1 MSYQKFTK
9 DVGIIGL
16 TQLLTTLRGLIILPI
31 ITKMLGAESYG
42 IWAQLMVTI
51 SLIVPPATLCLVDA
65 LARFL
70 PAEKNRKEI
79 QDGIWS
85 VITLVSGVAL
95 LIALIFISFSSPISS
110 FFGGEKILVEI
121 LAFIIIVECLNL
133 IFLNVFR
140 AFQETK
146 KCSFFLLL
154 TAFGETGLLGGAV
167 FLGYGLFGAI
177 LSILI
182 GDLIIFLLMGGLLIK
197 RIGVKIPNFSRTK
210 EYLRFSLPIIPGALS
225 WWIVQSSDRY
235 LINFF
240 LGALFVGYYV
250 PAYTLGN
257 IIYFLVGPFN
267 FLLMPLLSKLY
278 DEDRINEVKNYLKY
292 CLKYYL
298 MVAIPSV
305 FGLSILSKQLLTIF
319 STSEIALQSYYIVPF
334 IALSVLL
341 LGIYAI
347 VVQIIVLKKKIKIIG
362 IVWMVAAFLNLG
374 LNLIFIYK
382 FGILGAAL
390 TTFFSYTLALILTWY
405 FAFKDLQFEIGWKFI
420 LKSIFAS
427 VLMTLFIIWFS
438 PIGLLKT
445 IIAIISGALLY
456 GILILLFKGFNK
468 KEIEFLKGLL
478 KPLEKNRR

>member
-42 IWAQLMVTI
+42 IWAQLMATV

-95 LIALIFISFSSPISS
+95 LIALIFISFSSLISS

-225 WWIVQSSDRY
+225 WWIVQSSDKY
-235 LINFF
+235 LISFF

-305 FGLSILSKQLLTIF
+305 FGLSILSKQLLIVF
-319 STSEIALQSYYIVPF
+319 STPEIAQKSYLVLPVV
-334 IALSVLL
+334 ALSVLL
-341 LGIYAI
+341 LGITVI
-347 VVQIIVLKKKIKIIG
+347 VAQILSVKKKTKITG
-362 IVWMVAAFLNLG
+362 IIWIIAAFLNLG
-374 LNLIFIYK
+374 LNFIFIPK
-382 FGILGAAL
+382 FGILGAAF
-390 TTFFSYTLALILTWY
+390 TTLFAYTLVFILTWHY
-405 FAFKDLQFEIGWKFI
+405 SFKELQFEMDWKFI
-420 LKSIFAS
+420 SKSIFAS
-427 VLMTLFIIWFS
+427 VLMALFILWFA
-438 PIGLLKT
+438 PVGLLKT
-445 IIAIISGALLY
+445 VITIILGALLY
-456 GILILLFKGFNK
+456 GILIFLFKGFDK
-468 KEIEFLKGLL
+468 KEIEFLKGFL
-478 KPLEKNRR
+478 K

>member
-133 IFLNVFR
+133 VFLNVFR

-225 WWIVQSSDRY
+225 WWIVQSSDKY
-235 LINFF
+235 LISFF

-267 FLLMPLLSKLY
+267 FLLMPLLSKLC

-305 FGLSILSKQLLTIF
+305 FGLSILSKQLLIVF
-319 STSEIALQSYYIVPF
+319 STPEIAQKSYLVLPVV
-334 IALSVLL
+334 ALSVLL
-341 LGIYAI
+341 LGITVI
-347 VVQIIVLKKKIKIIG
+347 VAQILSVKKKTKITG
-362 IVWMVAAFLNLG
+362 IIWIIAAFLNLG
-374 LNLIFIYK
+374 LNFIFIPK
-382 FGILGAAL
+382 FGILGAAF
-390 TTFFSYTLALILTWY
+390 TTLFAYTLVFILTWHY
-405 FAFKDLQFEIGWKFI
+405 SFKELQFEMDWKFI
-420 LKSIFAS
+420 SKSIFAS
-427 VLMTLFIIWFS
+427 VLMALFILWFA
-438 PIGLLKT
+438 PVGLLKT
-445 IIAIISGALLY
+445 VITIILGALLY
-456 GILILLFKGFNK
+456 GILIFLFKGFDK
-468 KEIEFLKGLL
+468 KEIEFLKGFL
-478 KPLEKNRR
+478 K

>member
-133 IFLNVFR
+133 VFLNVFR

-225 WWIVQSSDRY
+225 WWIVQSSDKY
-235 LINFF
+235 LISFF

-267 FLLMPLLSKLY
+267 FLLMPLLSKLC

-305 FGLSILSKQLLTIF
+305 FGLSILSKQLLIVF
-319 STSEIALQSYYIVPF
+319 STPEIAQKSYLVLPVV
-334 IALSVLL
+334 ALSVLL
-341 LGIYAI
+341 LGITVI
-347 VVQIIVLKKKIKIIG
+347 VAQILSVKKKTKITG
-362 IVWMVAAFLNLG
+362 IIWIIAAFLNLG
-374 LNLIFIYK
+374 LNFIFIPK
-382 FGILGAAL
+382 FGILGAAF
-390 TTFFSYTLALILTWY
+390 TTLFAYTLVFILTWHY
-405 FAFKDLQFEIGWKFI
+405 SSKELQFEMDWKFI
-420 LKSIFAS
+420 SKSIFAS
-427 VLMTLFIIWFS
+427 VLMALFILWFA
-438 PIGLLKT
+438 PVGLLKT
-445 IIAIISGALLY
+445 VITIILGALLY
-456 GILILLFKGFNK
+456 GILIFLFKGFDK
-468 KEIEFLKGLL
+468 KEIEFLKGFF
-478 KPLEKNRR
+478 KKV

>member
-133 IFLNVFR
+133 VFLNVFR

-154 TAFGETGLLGGAV
+154 IAFGETGLLGGAV

-225 WWIVQSSDRY
+225 WWIVQSSDKY
-235 LINFF
+235 LISFF

-267 FLLMPLLSKLY
+267 FLLMPLLSKLC

-305 FGLSILSKQLLTIF
+305 FGLSILSKQLLIVF
-319 STSEIALQSYYIVPF
+319 STPEIAQKSYLVLPVV
-334 IALSVLL
+334 ALSVLL
-341 LGIYAI
+341 LGITVI
-347 VVQIIVLKKKIKIIG
+347 VAQILSVKKKTKITG
-362 IVWMVAAFLNLG
+362 IIWIIAAFLNLG
-374 LNLIFIYK
+374 LNFIFIPK
-382 FGILGAAL
+382 FGILGAAF
-390 TTFFSYTLALILTWY
+390 TTLFAYTLVFILTWHY
-405 FAFKDLQFEIGWKFI
+405 SFKELQFEMDWKFI
-420 LKSIFAS
+420 SKSIFAS
-427 VLMTLFIIWFS
+427 VLMALFILWFA
-438 PIGLLKT
+438 PVGLLKT
-445 IIAIISGALLY
+445 VITIILGALLY
-456 GILILLFKGFNK
+456 GILIFLFKGFDK
-468 KEIEFLKGLL
+468 KEIEFLKGFF
-478 KPLEKNRR
+478 KKV

>member
-133 IFLNVFR
+133 VFLNVFR

-225 WWIVQSSDRY
+225 WWIVQSSDKY
-235 LINFF
+235 LISFF

-267 FLLMPLLSKLY
+267 FLLMPLLSKLC

-305 FGLSILSKQLLTIF
+305 FGLSILSKQLLIVF
-319 STSEIALQSYYIVPF
+319 STPEIAQKSYLVLPVV
-334 IALSVLL
+334 ALSVLL
-341 LGIYAI
+341 LGITVI
-347 VVQIIVLKKKIKIIG
+347 VAQILSVKKKTKITG
-362 IVWMVAAFLNLG
+362 IIWIIAAFLNLG
-374 LNLIFIYK
+374 LNFIFIPK
-382 FGILGAAL
+382 FGILGAAF
-390 TTFFSYTLALILTWY
+390 TTLFAYTLVFILTWHY
-405 FAFKDLQFEIGWKFI
+405 SFKELQFEMDWKFI
-420 LKSIFAS
+420 SKSIFAS
-427 VLMTLFIIWFS
+427 VLMALFILWFA
-438 PIGLLKT
+438 PVGLLKT
-445 IIAIISGALLY
+445 VITIILGALLY
-456 GILILLFKGFNK
+456 GILIFLFKGFDK
-468 KEIEFLKGLL
+468 KEIEFLKGFF
-478 KPLEKNRR
+478 KKV

>member
-95 LIALIFISFSSPISS
+95 LIALIFISFSSLISS

-133 IFLNVFR
+133 VFLNVFR

-225 WWIVQSSDRY
+225 WWIVQSSDKY
-235 LINFF
+235 LISFF

-267 FLLMPLLSKLY
+267 FLLMPLLSKLC

-305 FGLSILSKQLLTIF
+305 FGLSILSKQLLIVF
-319 STSEIALQSYYIVPF
+319 STPEIAQKSYLVLPVV
-334 IALSVLL
+334 ALSVLL
-341 LGIYAI
+341 LGITVI
-347 VVQIIVLKKKIKIIG
+347 VAQILSVKKKTKITG
-362 IVWMVAAFLNLG
+362 IIWIIAAFLNLG
-374 LNLIFIYK
+374 LNFIFIPK
-382 FGILGAAL
+382 FGILGAAF
-390 TTFFSYTLALILTWY
+390 TTLFAYTLVFILTWHY
-405 FAFKDLQFEIGWKFI
+405 SFKELQFEMDWKFI
-420 LKSIFAS
+420 SKSIFAS
-427 VLMTLFIIWFS
+427 VLMALFILWFA
-438 PIGLLKT
+438 PVGLLKT
-445 IIAIISGALLY
+445 VITIILGALLY
-456 GILILLFKGFNK
+456 GILIFLFKGFDK
-468 KEIEFLKGLL
+468 KEIEFLKGFF
-478 KPLEKNRR
+478 KKV